1 VPLHYALHSGD
12 FVAVLTSKQER
23 GPSRDWLNL
32 VQSSR
37 ARNKIR
43 QWFSQQAREDLE
55 HKGRESLHQAL
66 KSNGLPHQKVSASP
80 LLAGI
85 IRDMGFKKAD
95 DFYVAIG
102 AGKVPVGQIVS
113 KVLGKLKTSEVVVPE
128 ADVTITRRPQKR
140 PAVSSSFGITVE
152 GAVDSD
158 VLVRMAKCCTPVPGD
173 SVVGYISLG
182 RGITVHRDDC
192 PNVRALRRNPER
204 FTAVSWDDS
213 ENATRSFRVTLA
225 LQSWDR
231 PRLLEDVARTFAEFG
246 CNIVEYGGHVSDQM
260 ARNWYTVEVGD
271 VKTLRSLIS
280 ALKNLEAVFDAY
292 RVTPGS

>member
-1 VPLHYALHSGD
+1 
-12 FVAVLTSKQER
+12 
-23 GPSRDWLNL
+23 
-32 VQSSR
+32 
-37 ARNKIR
+37 
-43 QWFSQQAREDLE
+43 
-55 HKGRESLHQAL
+55 
-66 KSNGLPHQKVSASP
+66 
-80 LLAGI
+80 
-85 IRDMGFKKAD
+85 MGFKKAD

-128 ADVTITRRPQKR
+128 ADLKITRRAQKR

-213 ENATRSFRVTLA
+213 ENAIRSFRVTLA

-231 PRLLEDVARTFAEFG
+231 PRLLEDVARTFAEYG
-246 CNIVEYGGHVSDQM
+246 SNIVSYGGTVEDQM
-260 ARNWYTVEVGD
+260 ARNWYVAEVGD
-271 VKTLRSLIS
+271 VKSLRSLLTS
-280 ALKNLEAVFDAY
+280 LRNVDGVFDAR
-292 RVTPGS
+292 RVTPS